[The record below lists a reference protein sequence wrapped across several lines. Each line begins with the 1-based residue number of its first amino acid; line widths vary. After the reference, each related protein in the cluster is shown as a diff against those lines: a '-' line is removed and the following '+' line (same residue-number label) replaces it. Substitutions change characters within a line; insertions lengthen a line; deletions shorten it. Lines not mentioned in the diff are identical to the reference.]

1 MAERVITGGINFF
14 ATIPCSTG
22 ISTEAKRC
30 VHEILTAALKA
41 ADPADAIRA
50 HVSWHQNVLCVNDA
64 EYALPPGRGVCV
76 FGAGKASAVMA
87 ATLEEIIGER
97 ITTGWVNTKY
107 GHALSTRRVTVHE
120 AGHPLP
126 DEQGLIG
133 TRKMLELM
141 RQTDQK
147 DLILCPISGGGSALL
162 TLPVE
167 GVSLADL
174 AALTDALLRSGATIN
189 EFNAVRKH
197 LSQVQGGQFIKA
209 AYPRPV
215 VSLILSDV
223 VGSPLDVIAS
233 GPTVPDPTTFADA
246 WAVLEKYR
254 LLGHIPASVEKHLQR
269 GLTGEISET
278 PKPGDPIFAHTQNI
292 VVADVAMAAEAAVR
306 RARGLGFHTLL
317 LTTWLGGEAREVGYF
332 LAGIARTIHE
342 RGQPLSRP
350 ACVIAGGETTVTVRG
365 SGLGGRN
372 QELALAAAL
381 GIEGLPG
388 TLIVSWASD
397 GGDGPTVAT
406 GAVVDG
412 GTVSRARA
420 RGLIPERY
428 LQNNDSYSFF
438 RDLGELWVTGPTR
451 TNVNDLILILAF

>member
-1 MAERVITGGINFF
+1 MTGGINFF
-14 ATIPCSTG
+14 ATIPIGTD
-22 ISTEAKRC
+22 IPTEARSC
-30 VHEILTAALKA
+30 VYEVLTAALRA
-41 ADPADAIRA
+41 VDPADAIRA
-50 HVSWHQNVLCVNDA
+50 CVSWHGNALHVNDT
-64 EYALPPGRGVCV
+64 EYALLPGREVCV
-76 FGAGKASAVMA
+76 FGTGKASAVMA

-107 GHALSTRRVTVHE
+107 SHAVSTRWVTVHE

-133 TRKMLELM
+133 TRRMLELL
-141 RQTDQK
+141 RQTGQE
-147 DLILCPISGGGSALL
+147 DLILCPISGGGSALW

-174 AALTDALLRSGATIN
+174 ATLTDALLRSGATIN

-197 LSQVQGGQFIKA
+197 LSQVQGGQFVKVA
-209 AYPRPV
+209 HPRPV

-223 VGSPLDVIAS
+223 VGSPLDVVAS

-246 WAVLEKYR
+246 WAVLEKYELVGR
-254 LLGHIPASVEKHLQR
+254 IPLSVEKHLQR
-269 GLTGEISET
+269 GLTGEIPET
-278 PKPGDPIFAHTQNI
+278 PKPGDSIFARTQN
-292 VVADVAMAAEAAVR
+292 VVIADVAMAAEAAVS
-306 RARGLGFHTLL
+306 RARELGFHTLL

-342 RGQPLSRP
+342 RGEPLSRP
-350 ACVIAGGETTVTVRG
+350 ACVVAGGETTVTVRG

-381 GIEGLPG
+381 GIEGLPS
-388 TLIVSWASD
+388 TLIVAWASD

-406 GAVVDG
+406 GAIVDG
-412 GTVSRARA
+412 GTVSRARL
-420 RGLIPERY
+420 RGLVPERY
-428 LQNNDSYSFF
+428 LQNNDSHSFF

-451 TNVNDLILILAF
+451 TNVNDLTLIFAL